1 VTPRAELPAADH
13 HGIDRLVAAYADTV
27 TRRAWD
33 ELVDLFTP
41 DAVVHI
47 DTVTRPA
54 FEVVGPVALGEFIGG
69 AVERFDFFEF
79 VPLNLVTWPDPDG
92 RADRAG
98 SRLHM
103 CEIRRNATDA
113 EWTTAYGRYDDTVIR
128 HGGHWRFAGRRYR
141 SLGRTGADGGVF
153 PVDPDHDAVPPSPAD

>member
-1 VTPRAELPAADH
+1 VTRRPELPAEDH
-13 HGIDRLVAAYADTV
+13 HGIDRLVATYADSV
-27 TRRAWD
+27 TRRAWG
-33 ELVDLFTP
+33 ELVGLFTP

-54 FEVVGPVALGEFIGG
+54 FAVVGPVALGEFIGG

-79 VPLNLVTWPDPDG
+79 VPLNLVTWPDPSGDG
-92 RADRAG
+92 DRAG
-98 SRLHM
+98 ARLHM
-103 CEIRRNATDA
+103 CEIRRNGSDG

-128 HGGHWRFAGRRYR
+128 DGAHWRFTGRRYR

-153 PVDPDHDAVPPSPAD
+153 PFLDGAGTSGASAD

>member
-1 VTPRAELPAADH
+1 MTRRPELPAEDH

-27 TRRAWD
+27 TRRAWA

-54 FEVVGPVALGEFIGG
+54 FEVVGPVALGGFIGG
-69 AVERFDFFEF
+69 AIERFDCFEF

-92 RADRAG
+92 RSDHARA
-98 SRLHM
+98 RLHM
-103 CEIRRNATDA
+103 CEIRRNTADL
-113 EWTTAYGRYDDTVIR
+113 EWTTAYGRYDDVVVR
-128 HGGHWRFAGRRYR
+128 RGGHWRFAGRRYR
-141 SLGRTGADGGVF
+141 SVGRTGPDGGAF
-153 PVDPDHDAVPPSPAD
+153 PIVEDAADPEFPPAD

>member
-1 VTPRAELPAADH
+1 MMRRHALSAEDH
-13 HGIDRLVAAYADTV
+13 LGVDRLVAAYADTV
-27 TRRAWD
+27 TRRAWGELD
-33 ELVDLFTP
+33 ELFTP

-54 FEVVGPVALGEFIGG
+54 FEVVGPVELGEFIGG

-79 VPLNLVTWPDPDG
+79 VPLNLVTWSDPDG

-103 CEIRRNATDA
+103 CEIRRSASDG
-113 EWTTAYGRYDDTVIR
+113 EWTTAYGRYDDVVER
-128 HGGHWRFAGRRYR
+128 SGGLWRFAARRYR
-141 SLGRTGADGGVF
+141 SLGRTGPDGGVF
-153 PVDPDHDAVPPSPAD
+153 PVDPGHDAVPPSPAD

>member
-1 VTPRAELPAADH
+1 MP
-13 HGIDRLVAAYADTV
+13 
-27 TRRAWD
+27 
-33 ELVDLFTP
+33 F
-41 DAVVHI
+41 
-47 DTVTRPA
+47 
-54 FEVVGPVALGEFIGG
+54 
-69 AVERFDFFEF
+69 
-79 VPLNLVTWPDPDG
+79 NLVTWPDPDG

-141 SLGRTGADGGVF
+141 SLGRTGSDGGVF
-153 PVDPDHDAVPPSPAD
+153 PVDPGHDPVPPSPAH

>member
-1 VTPRAELPAADH
+1 MTRRAELPAVDH
-13 HGIDRLVAAYADTV
+13 HGVDRLVAAYADTV
-27 TRRAWD
+27 TRRAWGELD
-33 ELVDLFTP
+33 ELFTP

-54 FEVVGPVALGEFIGG
+54 FEVVGPVELGEFIGG

-79 VPLNLVTWPDPDG
+79 VPLNLVTWSDPDG

-103 CEIRRNATDA
+103 CEIRRSASDG
-113 EWTTAYGRYDDTVIR
+113 EWTTAYGRYDDVVEQS
-128 HGGHWRFAGRRYR
+128 GGLWRFAARRYR
-141 SLGRTGADGGVF
+141 SLGRTGPDGGVF
-153 PVDPDHDAVPPSPAD
+153 PVDPGHDAVPPSPAD